1 MSGYTVR
8 PATPEDFVAIR
19 AVELAAFDGPAEA
32 DLVEALRPSGDVVL
46 ELVALHGDEMVG
58 HVVFSRLLIRSDGRE
73 DVAAV
78 ALAPLAV
85 APTHQRRGVGGLL
98 IAEAHGRLEATECLS
113 VVLGEPAYYGRF
125 GYAHARA
132 AGFDSDYQCEALQAL
147 AWGDAP
153 STGRLVYPEPFGGL

>member
-19 AVELAAFDGPAEA
+19 AVELAAFGGPAEA
-32 DLVEALRPSGDVVL
+32 DLVEALRASGDLVL
-46 ELVALHGDEMVG
+46 ELVALHGDEVVG
-58 HVVFSRLLIRSDGRE
+58 HVVFSRLLVRSDDRE

-85 APTHQRRGVGGLL
+85 APAHQRRGVGGLL
-98 IAEAHGRLEATECLS
+98 IAEAHARIEPRERLS

-147 AWGDAP
+147 AWSDAP
-153 STGRLVYPEPFGGL
+153 STGRLVYPEPFGAL